1 MDAVL
6 PVLEVTAPAS
16 SLFYYY
22 FAAAVATMAGA
33 VAVIMTDVALILAG
47 LSFCCCYSAA
57 VETTTG
63 AAVDAAADANH
74 LRLRLIT
81 HQRGSCLRAVPFYF
95 CNLIQ
100 LFAYSNNKD
109 IGLSTVTTPTFGKD
123 II

>member
-1 MDAVL
+1 
-6 PVLEVTAPAS
+6 
-16 SLFYYY
+16 
-22 FAAAVATMAGA
+22 MAGA
-33 VAVIMTDVALILAG
+33 VAETMTDVALILAG

-57 VETTTG
+57 AETTTG
-63 AAVDAAADANH
+63 AAADAAADANH
-74 LRLRLIT
+74 LNLRLNT
-81 HQRGSCLRAVPFYF
+81 HQKGGCLRTVPFYF